1 MIEYESNLKTKI
13 INNTNKLDSSKKKI
27 LLVSHM
33 YNTYDKYIGN
43 PIIEYLEKLNC
54 EIIYSDCFD
63 IKETNNLSKYLSN
76 GLYFKTSKENIG
88 SIILCKEKIDGILFL
103 SSFPCCIDSL
113 VTELVIRKIDKP
125 YLNLIIDDLDSTSG
139 IETRLE
145 SFVDIIEQV

>member
-1 MIEYESNLKTKI
+1 MVSNIEEGN
-13 INNTNKLDSSKKKI
+13 
-27 LLVSHM
+27 
-33 YNTYDKYIGN
+33 DKE
-43 PIIEYLEKLNC
+43 IEYLNIIKELERVVKVDDVNNVE
-54 EIIYSDCFD
+54 EIQTND